1 MPAAVKVTNKRV
13 KWRTIEKHFEV
24 SNVQPGP
31 SLFQQYCRQHIF
43 NLPTPAELKVGLL
56 SKNYSRKEWLT
67 WTHLHMDIGQLLHHS
82 GQKWIFWGWA
92 RWDHYFFGLYYCMIS
107 ANFPNVQDSL
117 CGIPWNMQ
125 GFNQFFSRTWLV
137 YVSKNKCKSSSTRV
151 YLAICTKYV
160 HVQRKSKNRVY
171 VRVYLHLTHDTWPT
185 LIRNT

>member
-1 MPAAVKVTNKRV
+1 MIWAKFKQNFSIILLQSSA
-13 KWRTIEKHFEV
+13 
-24 SNVQPGP
+24 
-31 SLFQQYCRQHIF
+31 HIF
-43 NLPTPAELKVGLL
+43 FNITRNFQYDTVRILNHFLC
-56 SKNYSRKEWLT
+56 R
-67 WTHLHMDIGQLLHHS
+67 I
-82 GQKWIFWGWA
+82 
-92 RWDHYFFGLYYCMIS
+92 CMIS

-117 CGIPWNMQ
+117 CGIPRNMQ

-185 LIRNT
+185 LLQAAKVTALGANIFDWKIVLKIWSGHTLNSSPCIDH